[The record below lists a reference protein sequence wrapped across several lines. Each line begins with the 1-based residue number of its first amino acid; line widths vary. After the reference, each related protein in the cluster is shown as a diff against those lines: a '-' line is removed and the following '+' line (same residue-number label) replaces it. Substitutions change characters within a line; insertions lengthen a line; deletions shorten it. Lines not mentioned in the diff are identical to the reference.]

1 MKKLVYIVTI
11 LGLSFSCKKE
21 ATNDN
26 SNNTSSVACIDNP
39 NINFK
44 SIGTPVGK
52 FSDCIKDIDGNTY
65 KTVTIGSQ
73 TWMAENL
80 KTSKY
85 NDGTTIPNSKVNSDW
100 AKINI
105 GSWCYFK
112 NDSSFNSNYGKLYNG
127 YVIISSM
134 NGNKNVC
141 PIDWHVPSYEE
152 WIVLIDNLGGSDVAG
167 GKMKAIDQTWGTLN
181 IDANNISLFTGLPGG
196 FRDSIS
202 RFSGEGSYGY
212 WWSSTNFNFNLTKRI
227 NLYGF
232 DGKIHWANSQNTKGF
247 SIRCLKD

>member
-1 MKKLVYIVTI
+1 MRKLELIFI
-11 LGLSFSCKKE
+11 FSISLLSCQKE
-21 ATNDN
+21 TTKTSVKN
-26 SNNTSSVACIDNP
+26 SNLYKCVENSD
-39 NINFK
+39 INFASK
-44 SIGTPVGK
+44 TTPIGSFTE
-52 FSDCIKDIDGNTY
+52 CLRDIDGNSY
-65 KTVTIGSQ
+65 KIVRIGAQS
-73 TWMAENL
+73 WMAENL

-85 NDGTTIPNSKVNSDW
+85 NDGTPIPNSKVNSDW

-127 YVIISSM
+127 YVISSSM

-167 GKMKAIDQTWGTLN
+167 GKMKAIDQSWGTLN

-196 FRDSIS
+196 YRDSTS

-212 WWSSTNFNFNLTKRI
+212 WWSSTIFNSNLSKRI

-232 DGKIHWANSQNTKGF
+232 DGKIHWANSQNTKGY